1 MNMTEQE
8 FAKLLDIH
16 GSDAANWPAGVR
28 AGMHRLC
35 AQSAQAR
42 ELLEH
47 ARAFDELMSATCAP
61 PARAGLEADI
71 LAAAGIATPA
81 QQLPAARPANDNAP
95 SRWLVGG
102 MLAASLALG
111 IWLGGFGPL
120 AGVGETIL
128 GASVR
133 TASLD
138 DGGLAEILDLAS
150 EPDGQGGIL

>member
-1 MNMTEQE
+1 MSMTEQE

-16 GSDAANWPAGVR
+16 GSDPANWPDEVR
-28 AGMHRLC
+28 AEMHRLC
-35 AQSAQAR
+35 FQGAPAQ

-47 ARAFDELMSATCAP
+47 ARAFDALMSATSAP
-61 PARAGLEADI
+61 PARAGLQADI
-71 LAAAGIATPA
+71 LAAAGIATSAP
-81 QQLPAARPANDNAP
+81 PPVARPANDNAP
-95 SRWLVGG
+95 RRWLVGG

-120 AGVGETIL
+120 AGLGDTIL

-138 DGGLAEILDLAS
+138 DDGLAEILDLAS
-150 EPDGQGGIL
+150 EPEGQGDIL